1 MITKRYVTIFLV
13 GSCLLL
19 DHSSQIPLQTSLH
32 NRTSRGAITFS
43 GGGRKNLSLRPS
55 LGEVPSVEGKR
66 RWRRQGRLGT
76 HRIKRGWV
84 WNQFFVVEEYTGTE
98 PLYVGKV
105 RHYDS
110 LHKYMKNL
118 VNRCQFL
125 ELLVVKRK
133 RKECLSMQLRY
144 G

>member
-1 MITKRYVTIFLV
+1 MAPSWTSGVWTLLAALTLISCNIFTWCEA
-13 GSCLLL
+13 S
-19 DHSSQIPLQTSLH
+19 
-32 NRTSRGAITFS
+32 RTSGTTTS
-43 GGGRKNLSLRPS
+43 GERDQEQGPSSLER
-55 LGEVPSVEGKR
+55 V
-66 RWRRQGRLGT
+66 
-76 HRIKRGWV
+76 KRGWV

>member
-32 NRTSRGAITFS
+32 NRTSRGAITLS

-55 LGEVPSVEGKR
+55 LGDVPSVEGKR
-66 RWRRQGRLGT
+66 RWRRQGRLGI

-84 WNQFFVVEEYTGTE
+84 WNQFFVLEEYMGSE
-98 PLYVGKV
+98 PQYVGKV
-105 RHYDS
+105 SETKS
-110 LHKYMKNL
+110 LYTIVIYAVTRL
-118 VNRCQFL
+118 F
-125 ELLVVKRK
+125 
-133 RKECLSMQLRY
+133 
-144 G
+144 